1 MRCPASNSSL
11 RVINI
16 RTGELKIKIVPSQ
29 TASKLLNT
37 VDHSRDS
44 AGLTYV
50 YPVVSRRAGGVSIG
64 INLNPN
70 NACNWRCIYCQV
82 PDLTRGSAPVI
93 DLTQLESELRGLLQ
107 WVINGDFMQR
117 QVPETARILR
127 DIAISG
133 NGEPTSARVF
143 EQVIALIGQ
152 VRKDFALSDH
162 LKTVLITNGSLMHRA
177 GVQAGLKRMAAM
189 NGEIWFKFD
198 RALAQDRRLINNTR
212 ISLRKIY
219 AHIQIAASLCPT
231 WLQTCIFKLDGLH
244 PPEEEVIA
252 YLNFLRQLIE
262 DGIPIQG
269 VVLYGI
275 ARPSLQS
282 EASRLLPA
290 DEQWM
295 SSYAQRIQALGL
307 TVKVNV

>member
-1 MRCPASNSSL
+1 M
-11 RVINI
+11 
-16 RTGELKIKIVPSQ
+16 
-29 TASKLLNT
+29 
-37 VDHSRDS
+37 
-44 AGLTYV
+44 
-50 YPVVSRRAGGVSIG
+50 
-64 INLNPN
+64 
-70 NACNWRCIYCQV
+70 
-82 PDLTRGSAPVI
+82 I

-107 WVINGDFMQR
+107 WVVNGDFMQR

-133 NGEPTSARVF
+133 NGEPTSAKAF

-152 VRKDFALSDH
+152 VKKDFALPVH
-162 LKTVLITNGSLMHRA
+162 FKIVLITNGSLMHRA
-177 GVQAGLKRMAAM
+177 DVQAGLKLMAAM

-212 ISLRKIY
+212 ISLKKIY

-244 PPEEEVIA
+244 PPEEEVTA

-275 ARPSLQS
+275 ARPSLQP

-290 DEQWM
+290 DEQWV

-307 TVKVNV
+307 TVKVNS